1 MERRIVSELL
11 SCLDQLPHN
20 VFVIAATSRPE
31 SLEQA
36 IRRGG
41 RFDNE
46 ILLGVPDEISRLEI
60 LKKMTSKNPL
70 NTDVN
75 LLEIAKSTPGYVPA
89 DLVSLVSKA
98 GVTAV

>member
-1 MERRIVSELL
+1 M
-11 SCLDQLPHN
+11 
-20 VFVIAATSRPE
+20 
-31 SLEQA
+31 
-36 IRRGG
+36 
-41 RFDNE
+41 
-46 ILLGVPDEISRLEI
+46 LGVPDEISRLEI